1 MRAFKAFNKD
11 MTCTCGRGSYQYE
24 EGKTCKEDKALGKKS
39 NALRI
44 KELGELRK
52 NGNRVWH
59 GVLQGKLLAD
69 VLEAD
74 FMPVVEEAQ

>member
-1 MRAFKAFNKD
+1 MITIITRKKWQRLVDENKRLRD
-11 MTCTCGRGSYQYE
+11 EVTAHGE
-24 EGKTCKEDKALGKKS
+24 ALK
-39 NALRI
+39 
-44 KELGELRK
+44 ELRK

-74 FMPVVEEAQ
+74 FMPVMQEAQ